1 MTLSFRRTAAQR
13 HLMEDKEEDPPAL
26 FIIDSLG
33 SLIMVRGG

>member
-1 MTLSFRRTAAQR
+1 VHGRSTA
-13 HLMEDKEEDPPAL
+13 LNGDKEEDPPAL